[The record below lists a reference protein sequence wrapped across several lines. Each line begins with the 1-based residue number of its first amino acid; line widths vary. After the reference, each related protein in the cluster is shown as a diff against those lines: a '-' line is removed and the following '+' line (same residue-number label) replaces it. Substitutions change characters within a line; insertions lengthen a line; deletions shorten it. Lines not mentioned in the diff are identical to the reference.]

1 MSTGKFVQMGT
12 KFGTTYP
19 ERGEAMYDLIDDF
32 YTGMY
37 SVAKSAG
44 AATYG
49 DNGYFNAIM
58 GKEITAAMFSSDN
71 VFTAIGA
78 RPYNHEGVRIAL
90 ELATYGLDAAGN
102 FVGIGAD
109 TIQDGN
115 IPESVEMP
123 VNEYR
128 QPYKDL
134 PFSFDY
140 GLGLQA
146 IENKDDTIQYK
157 DYIDKMSANYSDF
170 IDRTL
175 LRPID
180 KPQPTKNGIETSL
193 NGISRCISSW
203 AEGQALETA
212 SNGISNAE
220 SYICPYGGA
229 NGDFTARYTTT
240 NGSNLDGQFI
250 DAGGAV
256 MSLADMKKLWRRCSV
271 NWKDSA
277 SPNNKV
283 FLMSNVAQD
292 KLAALMLANNVYLDS
307 VYVQR
312 DFNGVKSIPGRDVG
326 LLLNSF
332 QNVPI
337 MQDGNINF
345 NYATKKVSDTK
356 MGEVYLLDLDHIWMS
371 VLTPVEMFTD
381 NNPAR
386 TRMLRERNVMSMRA
400 ETRIDS
406 FIQHGRLVNLADDS

>member
-175 LRPID
+175 LRPINV
-180 KPQPTKNGIETSL
+180 KQPTKNGIETSL
-193 NGISRCISSW
+193 NGISRCISAYNELSRTDVS
-203 AEGQALETA
+203 LSA
-212 SNGISNAE
+212 SD
-220 SYICPYGGA
+220 ICPYGGS
-229 NGDFTARYTTT
+229 NGDFTARAVAE
-240 NGSNLDGQFI
+240 SNLDGQFI
-250 DAGGAV
+250 DAQGGV
-256 MSLADMKKLWRRCSV
+256 MSLADMKKLWRRCAV

-345 NYATKKVSDTK
+345 NYTTKKVSDVK

>member
-1 MSTGKFVQMGT
+1 MSTGNFVRMGT
-12 KFGTTYP
+12 KLGTTYP
-19 ERGEAMYDLIDDF
+19 ERGDAMYDLIDDF
-32 YTGMY
+32 YTSVY

-90 ELATYGLDAAGN
+90 ELAEYGLDAEGE
-102 FVGIGAD
+102 FQGIGWD

-134 PFSFDY
+134 PFAFDY

-146 IENKDDTIQYK
+146 IENKDDTIQYR
-157 DYIDKMSANYSDF
+157 DYIEKMSANYSDY

-180 KPQPTKNGIETSL
+180 KKQPTKNGVETSL
-193 NGISRCISSW
+193 NGISRCISSY
-203 AEGQALETA
+203 AEGQVIATNISGDATA
-212 SNGISNAE
+212 
-220 SYICPYGGA
+220 YVCPYGGA
-229 NGDFTARYTTT
+229 NGDFTARYSAA
-240 NGSNLDGQFI
+240 SNLDGQYI
-250 DAGGAV
+250 NAQGGV

-271 NWKDSA
+271 NWRDSA
-277 SPNNKV
+277 SPNNKA
-283 FLMSNVAQD
+283 FFMSNVAQD

-312 DFNGVKSIPGRDVG
+312 TFNGVKSIPGRDAG

-337 MQDGNINF
+337 VQDGNINF
-345 NYATKKVSDTK
+345 NYTTKKVSDTK

-371 VLTPVEMFTD
+371 VLTPVEMYTD

-406 FIQHGRLVNLADDS
+406 FIQHGRLVGLADDS

>member
-1 MSTGKFVQMGT
+1 
-12 KFGTTYP
+12 
-19 ERGEAMYDLIDDF
+19 
-32 YTGMY
+32 
-37 SVAKSAG
+37 
-44 AATYG
+44 
-49 DNGYFNAIM
+49 M

-71 VFTAIGA
+71 VFTALGA

-109 TIQDGN
+109 TVQDGN

-128 QPYKDL
+128 EPYKDL

-146 IENKDDTIQYK
+146 IENKDDTIQYR
-157 DYIDKMSANYSDF
+157 DYIEKMSANYSDF

-180 KPQPTKNGIETSL
+180 KKQPTKNGIETSL
-193 NGISRCISSW
+193 NGISRCISAY
-203 AEGQALETA
+203 AELSRTDVSLTSAD
-212 SNGISNAE
+212 
-220 SYICPYGGA
+220 ICPYGGA
-229 NGDFTARYTTT
+229 NGDFTARATAA
-240 NGSNLDGQFI
+240 SNLDGQLI
-250 DAGGAV
+250 NAAGGV
-256 MSLADMKKLWRRCSV
+256 MSLTDMKKLWRRCSV
-271 NWKDSA
+271 NWRDSA
-277 SPNNKV
+277 SPNNKA
-283 FLMSNVAQD
+283 FFMSNVAQD

-312 DFNGVKSIPGRDVG
+312 TFNGVKSIPGRDAG

-337 MQDGNINF
+337 IQDGNINF
-345 NYATKKVSDTK
+345 DYSTKKVSDTK
-356 MGEVYLLDLDHIWMS
+356 MGEVYLVDLDHIWMS

>member
-1 MSTGKFVQMGT
+1 MSTGKFIQMGT

-19 ERGEAMYDLIDDF
+19 ERGEAMFDLIDDF

-37 SVAKSAG
+37 SIAKSAG

-71 VFTAIGA
+71 IFTAIGA

-102 FVGIGAD
+102 FQGIGWD

-146 IENKDDTIQYK
+146 IENKDDTIQYR
-157 DYIDKMSANYSDF
+157 DYIEKMSANYSDY

-175 LRPID
+175 LRPITS
-180 KPQPTKNGIETSL
+180 KQPTKNGIETSL
-193 NGISRCISSW
+193 NGLSRCVSSY
-203 AEGQALETA
+203 AEKADLETA
-212 SNGISNAE
+212 LSVADAT

-229 NGDFTARYTTT
+229 NGDFTARAVSA
-240 NGSNLDGQFI
+240 SNLDGQYI
-250 DAGGAV
+250 NAGGAV
-256 MSLADMKKLWRRCSV
+256 MSLTDMKKLWRRCSV
-271 NWKDSA
+271 NWRDSA
-277 SPNNKV
+277 SPNNKA
-283 FLMSNVAQD
+283 FFMSNVAQD

-307 VYVQR
+307 VYVQKT
-312 DFNGVKSIPGRDVG
+312 FNGVKSIPGRDAG
-326 LLLNSF
+326 ILLNSF

-337 MQDGNINF
+337 IQDGNINF
-345 NYATKKVSDTK
+345 DYTTKKVSDTK
-356 MGEVYLLDLDHIWMS
+356 MGEVYLMDLDHIWMS

-406 FIQHGRLVNLADDS
+406 FIQHGRLVGLADDS

>member
-19 ERGEAMYDLIDDF
+19 ERGDAMYDLIDDF

-37 SVAKSAG
+37 SIAKSAG

-71 VFTAIGA
+71 VFTALGA

-109 TIQDGN
+109 TVQDGN

-128 QPYKDL
+128 EPYKDL

-146 IENKDDTIQYK
+146 IENKDDTIQYR
-157 DYIDKMSANYSDF
+157 DYIEKMSANYSDF

-175 LRPID
+175 LRPISV
-180 KPQPTKNGIETSL
+180 KQPTKNGIETSL
-193 NGISRCISSW
+193 NGISRCISAY
-203 AEGQALETA
+203 AELSRTDVSLSA
-212 SNGISNAE
+212 SD
-220 SYICPYGGA
+220 ICPYGGS
-229 NGDFTARYTTT
+229 NGDFTARATAA
-240 NGSNLDGQFI
+240 SNLDGQLI
-250 DAGGAV
+250 DAAGGV
-256 MSLADMKKLWRRCSV
+256 MSLTDMKKLWRRCSV
-271 NWKDSA
+271 NWRDSA
-277 SPNNKV
+277 SPNNKA
-283 FLMSNVAQD
+283 FFMSNVAQD

-312 DFNGVKSIPGRDVG
+312 TFNGVKSIPGRDAG

-337 MQDGNINF
+337 IQDGNINF
-345 NYATKKVSDTK
+345 DYTTKKVSDVK
-356 MGEVYLLDLDHIWMS
+356 MGEVYLVDLDHIWMS

>member
-19 ERGEAMYDLIDDF
+19 ERGDAMYDLIDDF

-37 SVAKSAG
+37 SIAKSAG

-71 VFTAIGA
+71 AFTAIGA

-109 TIQDGN
+109 TVQDGN

-134 PFSFDY
+134 PFAFDY

-146 IENKDDTIQYK
+146 IENKDDTIQYR
-157 DYIDKMSANYSDF
+157 DYIEKMSANYSDF

-175 LRPID
+175 LRPINV
-180 KPQPTKNGIETSL
+180 KQPTKNGIETSL
-193 NGISRCISSW
+193 NGISRCISAY
-203 AEGQALETA
+203 AELSRTDVSLNA
-212 SNGISNAE
+212 SD
-220 SYICPYGGA
+220 ICPYGGS
-229 NGDFTARYTTT
+229 NGDFTARAVAA
-240 NGSNLDGQFI
+240 SNLDGQLI
-250 DAGGAV
+250 DAAGGV
-256 MSLADMKKLWRRCSV
+256 MSLTDMKKLWRRCSV
-271 NWKDSA
+271 NWRDSA
-277 SPNNKV
+277 SPNNKA
-283 FLMSNVAQD
+283 FFMSNVAQD

-312 DFNGVKSIPGRDVG
+312 TFNGVKSIPGRDVG
-326 LLLNSF
+326 ILLNSF

-337 MQDGNINF
+337 VQDGNINF
-345 NYATKKVSDTK
+345 DYSTKKVSDVK

-406 FIQHGRLVNLADDS
+406 FIQHGRLVGLADDS

>member
-19 ERGEAMYDLIDDF
+19 EKGDAMYDLVEDF
-32 YTGMY
+32 YQGMY
-37 SVAKSAG
+37 SIAKSAG

-71 VFTAIGA
+71 VFTSIGA

-146 IENKDDTIQYK
+146 IENKDDTIQYR
-157 DYIDKMSANYSDF
+157 DYIEKMSANYSDF

-175 LRPID
+175 LRPIEYA
-180 KPQPTKNGIETSL
+180 QPTKNGVETSL
-193 NGISRCISSW
+193 NGIARVISSYG
-203 AEGQALETA
+203 EVGRVVNGTTLTA
-212 SNGISNAE
+212 P
-220 SYICPYGGA
+220 YVCPYGGN
-229 NGDFTARYTTT
+229 NGDFTAR
-240 NGSNLDGQFI
+240 GQAASNLDGQLVN
-250 DAGGAV
+250 ANGGV
-256 MSLADMKKLWRRCSV
+256 MSLADMKKLWRRCAV
-271 NWKDSA
+271 NWRDSA
-277 SPNNKV
+277 SPNNKA
-283 FLMSNVAQD
+283 FFMGNVAQD

-312 DFNGVKSIPGRDVG
+312 DFNGVKSIPGRDAG
-326 LLLNSF
+326 ILLNSF
-332 QNVPI
+332 QNTPI
-337 MQDGNINF
+337 VQDGNINF
-345 NYATKKVSDTK
+345 DYTTKKVSDSK
-356 MGEVYLLDLDHIWMS
+356 MGDVFLLDLDHIWMS

-406 FIQHGRLVNLADDS
+406 FIQHGRLVGLADDS